1 MIGTKKAGES
11 LAAWIYSISNK
22 SLLGINDKVFARNE
36 KPESQLITMKK
47 RALVKAK
54 EIETGDD
61 CLIPENKT
69 KKHQKKNIDLET
81 KSALPSPTNVIH
93 VVKRQSRKQ
102 SVSTRK
108 KI

>member
-22 SLLGINDKVFARNE
+22 SLLGVHDKVSSRNE
-36 KPESQLITMKK
+36 KSESQLMTMKK

-54 EIETGDD
+54 EIETGDE
-61 CLIPENKT
+61 CLISENKT
-69 KKHQKKNIDLET
+69 RKHQKKNKDLET

-102 SVSTRK
+102 SVNTTRK
-108 KI
+108 I